1 MPPIVSRRASRGVQ
15 RAPADAASATEQVPG
30 QVREHTPSAPAAW
43 ATDAPVRIDRSS
55 AGASAAS
62 DLRANAFTSGD
73 TIVLPASHGPLDSGR
88 GRSLLAHELVHVGQ
102 QRRLG
107 TALPHEGSAAG
118 QQLEQE
124 ARSAER
130 LVETTP
136 TARMPASTPAS
147 GLPLARPGAPSTSQA
162 SPVPAGGSNA
172 EVQRAVDGALTL
184 AGRGTSGG
192 GGSESASLAARTP
205 MMTASTDDH
214 LVGTQRASTDPA
226 PTTSQPSGGTRGQ
239 DDQELDEL
247 ARKLYDRLRLRLG
260 RELLLD
266 RERSGLLSGSPR

>member
-1 MPPIVSRRASRGVQ
+1 VDG
-15 RAPADAASATEQVPG
+15 PATAYPASA
-30 QVREHTPSAPAAW
+30 S
-43 ATDAPVRIDRSS
+43 DAPVRIDRSS
-55 AGASAAS
+55 SGASAAS

-73 TIVLPASHGPLDSGR
+73 TIVLPASYGPLDSGR

-107 TALPHEGSAAG
+107 TSLPHEGSAAG
-118 QQLEQE
+118 QQLEEE
-124 ARSAER
+124 ARSAEH
-130 LVETTP
+130 LVG
-136 TARMPASTPAS
+136 STPAARTSPTAVPASPAS
-147 GLPLARPGAPSTSQA
+147 GMPLARPGSRSAAPA
-162 SPVPAGGSNA
+162 SPSPGSGSST

-184 AGRGTSGG
+184 ARGPGRGGDG
-192 GGSESASLAARTP
+192 ESASIAAGASP
-205 MMTASTDDH
+205 MTAGSDDH
-214 LVGTQRASTDPA
+214 IIGTQRASADPA
-226 PTTSQPSGGTRGQ
+226 PTTNQATGASGGARGQ